1 MTSKKS
7 FPKFVKFTLKK
18 QIWLPLLYFVILFFA
33 CCVPLLIQLQDRGI
47 STLPDSV
54 IADIISRYF
63 TNSFHVL
70 TVLMPLFALFS
81 SIAAFSYLQSRPQ
94 VDLYHSL
101 PAKRTEL
108 FWNSYF
114 SGILYFLLPFA
125 AMELIA
131 FIIIASCG
139 HISLVSFGSAIT
151 SIGMSLLYYFVF
163 FSVCSL
169 AGILSG
175 KKIVHAV
182 LSVFILIFPLALYL
196 LYEFYMEHFFLH
208 FIDIDFWTRL
218 KYLCPVVN
226 QAYFEKTAGN
236 VLYLLAIAVICTV
249 LAVLLYRR
257 RKSEQAGSII
267 VFKPFASVLK
277 FACVLLATLAFGA
290 FFSLVGD
297 NTPRDAG
304 FWMYFGLVSGA
315 VLSHLVIEVIYQMDI
330 KAIFRN
336 AKSLAVYAVI
346 FFACFLSFFAF
357 DLTKYDAFLPDAQE
371 VKAASIS
378 FENLENYESNENAM
392 TKEYRRLRDSK
403 YEAPEQK
410 QAIINIAKAG
420 IDAHSEGGYS
430 YHDVYTLQYTVR
442 YTMNNGRTVTRRYYG
457 TETREIEKDFAV
469 LYDSQTYKDVTYR
482 PIQEVMSYTGFNII
496 DGPSG
501 ADLAKDI
508 NSSQLLPAL
517 YQDLMNSKFSD
528 IAGKQPKYIL
538 NLSEQGNGRRYYYD
552 IGYPVY
558 DSFHNTLAVLEQ
570 YDLGGGMEN
579 VSSISVNLDSNQ
591 FADDERRSYAEPSIT
606 ITDADTIAS
615 IYRAGMMSCLYKNS
629 VNGFCYDYQLYFDCS
644 VSYHNGNTKSPAYFS
659 PEAVRIIKEKASQ
672 Q

>member
-54 IADIISRYF
+54 MADIIFRYF
-63 TNSFHVL
+63 TNAFHVL

-108 FWNSYF
+108 FWNSYV
-114 SGILYFLLPFA
+114 SGILSFLLPFLA
-125 AMELIA
+125 IELIA

-139 HISLVSFGSAIT
+139 YLSLVSFGTAIT
-151 SIGMSLLYYFVF
+151 SIGMSLLYYIVF
-163 FSVCSL
+163 FSVCTL

-182 LSVFILIFPLALYL
+182 LSVLILIFPMALYV
-196 LYEFYMEHFFLH
+196 LYEFYMDHFFMH
-208 FIDIDFWTRL
+208 FIDVEFWNRL
-218 KYLCPVVN
+218 KYLCPIVN
-226 QAYFEKTAGN
+226 QGYFEKTAGN
-236 VLYLLAIAVICTV
+236 VLYLLAIAVVCTV

-257 RKSEQAGSII
+257 RKSEQTGSII
-267 VFKPFASVLK
+267 VFQPFASVLK

-290 FFSLVGD
+290 FFSLIGD
-297 NTPRDAG
+297 YTPRDAG

-336 AKSLAVYAVI
+336 MKSLAVYAVI
-346 FFACFLSFFAF
+346 FFAVFLSFFVF
-357 DLTKYDAFLPDAQE
+357 DITKYDTFLPE
-371 VKAASIS
+371 VGDIKAASIS
-378 FENLENYESNENAM
+378 FENLEDYEGNGSTAA
-392 TKEYRRLRDSK
+392 KDYRRLREGK
-403 YEAPEQK
+403 YEAEKEK

-420 IDAHSEGGYS
+420 IDAHSEGGYA

-442 YTMNNGRTVTRRYYG
+442 YTMNNGRTVTRNYYG
-457 TETREIEKDFAV
+457 AETKEIEKDFAI
-469 LYDSQTYKDVTYR
+469 LYDSQTYKNTTYR
-482 PIQEVMSYTGFNII
+482 PIQDAMIYTRFNIM

-508 NSSQLLPAL
+508 NNSQLLPAL

-538 NLSEQGNGRRYYYD
+538 NISEQGNGRRYYVD
-552 IGYPVY
+552 TGYPVY
-558 DSFHNTLAVLEQ
+558 DSFYNTLKILEQ
-570 YDLGGGMEN
+570 YDLSGGEESI
-579 VSSISVNLDSNQ
+579 SSISVNLDSNQ
-591 FADDERRSYAEPSIT
+591 FSDGEAIDYVNPSVT
-606 ITDADTIAS
+606 ITDADTIRN
-615 IYRAGMMSCLYKNS
+615 IYQAGMMSFLYKNS
-629 VNGFCYDYQLYFDCS
+629 VNGFCYDYQMYFDCS
-644 VSYHNGNTKSPAYFS
+644 VSYHNGNTHSPTYFS
-659 PEAVRIIKEKASQ
+659 PEAVAIIKEKAS
-672 Q
+672 